1 MAVFSSE
8 KGERKKIRKQGPSR
22 RRTAAGFE
30 AQVPIGVRAHVT
42 LREMRLAS
50 PDVPGGHT
58 NDTDDV
64 TRRSSI
70 FTHNY
75 LII

>member
-42 LREMRLAS
+42 LWNICLGS
-50 PDVPGGHT
+50 KK
-58 NDTDDV
+58 
-64 TRRSSI
+64 
-70 FTHNY
+70 
-75 LII
+75 